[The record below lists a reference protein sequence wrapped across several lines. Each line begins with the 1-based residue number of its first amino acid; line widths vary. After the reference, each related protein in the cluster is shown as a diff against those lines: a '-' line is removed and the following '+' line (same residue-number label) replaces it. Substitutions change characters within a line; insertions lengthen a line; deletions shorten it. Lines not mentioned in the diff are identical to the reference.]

1 MIIESVAACG
11 LCVGVG
17 SFSDPPEFQGLAH
30 LLEHMVF
37 MGSEKFPR
45 ENEFDAFLNKH
56 GGETNASTDSE
67 ATTFYFDC
75 QYQYLFRALERFA
88 QFFISP
94 LIKRN
99 ALSRELE
106 ALDSEFQSVLQS
118 DSCRRQ
124 QLFSQCA
131 RPHHP
136 ATQFLWGNI
145 QVSWASCSVL
155 LSLISEQ
162 FHDFGSVLG
171 EKLKIF
177 SSFTDCWVFS
187 R

>member
-1 MIIESVAACG
+1 
-11 LCVGVG
+11 
-17 SFSDPPEFQGLAH
+17 
-30 LLEHMVF
+30 
-37 MGSEKFPR
+37 MGSERFPR
-45 ENEFDAFLNKH
+45 ENEFDVFLNKH

-67 ATTFYFDC
+67 TTTFYFDC

-99 ALSRELE
+99 ALARELE

-124 QLFSQCA
+124 QLFSQAA
-131 RPHHP
+131 RKGHP

-145 QVSWASCSVL
+145 QVRPA
-155 LSLISEQ
+155 
-162 FHDFGSVLG
+162 
-171 EKLKIF
+171 
-177 SSFTDCWVFS
+177 
-187 R
+187 